1 MLPHV
6 HVQILV
12 STLYMFFFF
21 ASYKYTT
28 KEGQITSFAVL
39 LCLHSPPPSWTI
51 NVRLVRLLQLSKLG
65 LQVADENSDLELCW
79 KILFFGPNFEGIVKF
94 CMPSINRPTLLNNKN
109 QLNPR
114 RWGGNIFQIWWCKL
128 FFFFKCIMTSMSPK
142 PQQSCPLSKISQSLT
157 TIHLFVKCASTEI
170 KQFYTCSLIVC
181 LWCSTLGSVL
191 DLPVE
196 SEPDQADAEEDQLG
210 SG

>member
-1 MLPHV
+1 MFMCRSWSALF
-6 HVQILV
+6 IW
-12 STLYMFFFF
+12 FFFF

-114 RWGGNIFQIWWCKL
+114 WGGNIFQIWWCKL
-128 FFFFKCIMTSMSPK
+128 FFFKNV
-142 PQQSCPLSKISQSLT
+142 LWLR
-157 TIHLFVKCASTEI
+157 
-170 KQFYTCSLIVC
+170 C
-181 LWCSTLGSVL
+181 LPNLNKVVRYL
-191 DLPVE
+191 KL
-196 SEPDQADAEEDQLG
+196 AKA
-210 SG
+210 

>member
-94 CMPSINRPTLLNNKN
+94 CMPSINRSTLLNNKN

-128 FFFFKCIMTSMSPK
+128 FF
-142 PQQSCPLSKISQSLT
+142 LNVLW
-157 TIHLFVKCASTEI
+157 LR
-170 KQFYTCSLIVC
+170 C
-181 LWCSTLGSVL
+181 LPNLNKVVRYL
-191 DLPVE
+191 KL
-196 SEPDQADAEEDQLG
+196 AKA
-210 SG
+210 